1 MFVDKCVFSQ
11 GALAEICTGSVKNL
25 VRYGAMHQL
34 GNYAIHDV
42 HMVAYLMTG
51 IPINN
56 DNIQIVNILTLW
68 RCSFSCT
75 DYFGECPEFTPPHT
89 KYTDHF
95 SKRGFPKTVLT
106 GTIFHKQLG
115 FSAFSNLELPGLP
128 HYPVAIIEADS
139 SNVLSG
145 SDWLLEADYWLW
157 AKTPHRSFGLWGVK
171 WDV

>member
-56 DNIQIVNILTLW
+56 DNVHI
-68 RCSFSCT
+68 RDGRPAPRGGGGS
-75 DYFGECPEFTPPHT
+75 PP
-89 KYTDHF
+89 
-95 SKRGFPKTVLT
+95 RP
-106 GTIFHKQLG
+106 
-115 FSAFSNLELPGLP
+115 A
-128 HYPVAIIEADS
+128 
-139 SNVLSG
+139 
-145 SDWLLEADYWLW
+145 
-157 AKTPHRSFGLWGVK
+157 LWGGGGSPPRPAP
-171 WDV
+171 

>member
-56 DNIQIVNILTLW
+56 DKGRVRKIKMEI
-68 RCSFSCT
+68 
-75 DYFGECPEFTPPHT
+75 
-89 KYTDHF
+89 
-95 SKRGFPKTVLT
+95 
-106 GTIFHKQLG
+106 
-115 FSAFSNLELPGLP
+115 
-128 HYPVAIIEADS
+128 
-139 SNVLSG
+139 
-145 SDWLLEADYWLW
+145 
-157 AKTPHRSFGLWGVK
+157 
-171 WDV
+171 

>member
-56 DNIQIVNILTLW
+56 DKG
-68 RCSFSCT
+68 RCQ
-75 DYFGECPEFTPPHT
+75 
-89 KYTDHF
+89 KN
-95 SKRGFPKTVLT
+95 GF
-106 GTIFHKQLG
+106 I
-115 FSAFSNLELPGLP
+115 
-128 HYPVAIIEADS
+128 
-139 SNVLSG
+139 
-145 SDWLLEADYWLW
+145 
-157 AKTPHRSFGLWGVK
+157 
-171 WDV
+171 WDFVPNYG

>member
-75 DYFGECPEFTPPHT
+75 DYFGECPEFAPIPNTLT
-89 KYTDHF
+89 TF
-95 SKRGFPKTVLT
+95 QNGASPKQ
-106 GTIFHKQLG
+106 F
-115 FSAFSNLELPGLP
+115 
-128 HYPVAIIEADS
+128 
-139 SNVLSG
+139 
-145 SDWLLEADYWLW
+145 
-157 AKTPHRSFGLWGVK
+157 
-171 WDV
+171 